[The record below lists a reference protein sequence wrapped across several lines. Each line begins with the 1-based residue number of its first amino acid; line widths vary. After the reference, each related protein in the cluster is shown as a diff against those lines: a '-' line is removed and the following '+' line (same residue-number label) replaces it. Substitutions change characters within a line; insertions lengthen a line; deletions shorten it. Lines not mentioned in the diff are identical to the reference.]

1 MTIKLEE
8 DSSIKEVM
16 DSFENIKND
25 LQNAKDNLASALGS
39 PFVSTDSFSTTK
51 TKIQTFKST
60 LATNLTSKGVSTSSN
75 ETVQNMVSKVDDIE
89 LGNTD
94 IPNWYK
100 PKNIIFDGVTS
111 ALQQYPPCVAVEN
124 DIYFLCKNTLGLSLL
139 RYDTLTNVNNSL
151 ARPSVCDDALM
162 VYHDGYIYRIGGYN
176 DSSAAPSC
184 QRYNIK
190 TNTWSYISN
199 MITARGG
206 TCGNTYSDEIHVLY
220 GYTDTNYDT
229 VTSAISEYYKIS
241 TNTWSTKTNLPASR
255 NRRLFVC
262 SKTDTYT
269 FCITGTT
276 DPSSYW
282 DTCISSYK
290 PAYGTLTRVEG
301 IHFGFATSINNML
314 YTVYRGDTYFYVGG
328 YNQNGAVFSKEYVK
342 KNSTF
347 PYNPLLKAVSV
358 KNKFIYYYDD
368 NRYKCFIPEL

>member
-1 MTIKLEE
+1 MATKLEE
-8 DSSIKEVM
+8 NAKLREMIDTLETA
-16 DSFENIKND
+16 KND
-25 LQNAKDNLASALGS
+25 LQVGKNNIADVLGS
-39 PFVSTDSFSTTK
+39 PFTGNDKLDTTRNTLNSIRSTFVS
-51 TKIQTFKST
+51 
-60 LATNLTSKGVSTSSN
+60 NLNKKGVSTASN
-75 ETVQNMVSKVDDIE
+75 TPFKILVENVGKIE
-89 LGNTD
+89 QGNTD

-100 PKNIIFDGVTS
+100 PKNIIFDGFS
-111 ALQQYPPCVAVEN
+111 SSLQQYPSCIAVEN
-124 DIYFLCKNTLGLSLL
+124 YIYFLCKNTLGLSLL

-162 VYHDGYIYRIGGYN
+162 IYHDGYIYRIGGYN

-199 MITARGG
+199 MITPRGG

-301 IHFGFATSINNML
+301 VYLGFATSINNML

-328 YNQNGAVFSKEYVK
+328 YNQNGVVFSRKYDK
-342 KNSTF
+342 KILHF
-347 PYNPLLKAVSV
+347 HMIHYLKL
-358 KNKFIYYYDD
+358 YQ
-368 NRYKCFIPEL
+368 